1 MLLYGNWAAG
11 IPNAATAAT
20 IDRTTPNATVT
31 TTSGGTAQS
40 VIGAAAGS
48 PAVAPG
54 TLNSASVAFG
64 GGTGSLNF
72 NHTSA
77 NYVFAPRLAAMAPST
92 CLRAP
97 LSSRQQH
104 IYWRNQ
110 RQWRRLDCERLD
122 RVIEPRQP

>member
-1 MLLYGNWAAG
+1 MLLSGNWAAG

-77 NYVFAPRLAAMAPST
+77 NYVFAPTISGNGTVNVLAGTTILTPTTHILAQPTSVAAP
-92 CLRAP
+92 
-97 LSSRQQH
+97 
-104 IYWRNQ
+104 
-110 RQWRRLDCERLD
+110 
-122 RVIEPRQP
+122 